1 MTGHETGFLGRY
13 GRSVWGGAAALLLL
27 PLLASFVL
35 SGSSVSEAEREAQER
50 AASLASSVVEEQLT
64 PHLLTRDIEGTDHR
78 DLTVRVQAGILSDDR
93 FEVVRIW
100 RLDGALIYSTA
111 QRDDVHGVVAGD
123 DRWIQ
128 QALDGQTVSVL
139 SSAGTYHEGLKPPTE
154 ELFQTFI
161 PIRLLGDAVDGVVE
175 IDQPYDAIHD
185 QAYRLW
191 RPVQVVVVLLLI
203 GAGVMFARTFRGGVS
218 HGADGVERRRR
229 PGRRADDQS
238 VRDAADQAER
248 RVRETEK
255 RVAEL
260 ETQLARVTSTA
271 TTTAAMEE
279 LDLKLRASEAE
290 REELAGT
297 VKRLQAELAE
307 SQAEV
312 RLARQGSAGTPAET
326 KRINRLIADAESNA
340 VAAERKAAVA
350 EKRAQDAGKRASMS
364 AERGL
369 ELEAQLREAQK
380 LAGDLPKLSGSVD
393 EPVADGERMLRP
405 DVPAADDP
413 PAWDEVE
420 DPFGDTSDAF
430 ATSPDTWSDSPAD
443 VEEPVQEPAEGPSL
457 RERLARAAAA
467 RRRLS

>member
-1 MTGHETGFLGRY
+1 MTEHEAGFLGRH

-27 PLLASFVL
+27 ALMASFVL
-35 SGSSVSEAEREAQER
+35 SGSSVSGAEHEAQER

-64 PHLLTRDIEGTDHR
+64 PDLLARDIDGTDHR

-100 RLDGALIYSTA
+100 RLDGGLIYSTA

-128 QALDGQTVSVL
+128 QALDGRTVSVL
-139 SSAGTYHEGLKPPTE
+139 SSAGTDHEGLKPPDE

-161 PIRLLGDAVDGVVE
+161 PIRLLGDAVDGVVQ
-175 IDQPYDAIHD
+175 IDQRYDAIRD

-203 GAGVMFARTFRGGVS
+203 GAGVMFARTLRGGIAYGV
-218 HGADGVERRRR
+218 DGVERRQS
-229 PGRRADDQS
+229 PGRRADDRS
-238 VRDAADQAER
+238 VRDAVDRADHAER

-260 ETQLARVTSTA
+260 EAQLARAPSTA
-271 TTTAAMEE
+271 TATAAMEE

-290 REELAGT
+290 REELAGI

-312 RLARQGSAGTPAET
+312 RLARQGSAGTTAET
-326 KRINRLIADAESNA
+326 KRINRLIADAENNA
-340 VAAERKAAVA
+340 VAAERKAAAA
-350 EKRAQDAGKRASMS
+350 EKRAQDAGKRASVS

-380 LAGDLPKLSGSVD
+380 LAADVQRLSGRD
-393 EPVADGERMLRP
+393 EPVADAEPM
-405 DVPAADDP
+405 DDP

-420 DPFGDTSDAF
+420 DPFGDMSDAF

-443 VEEPVQEPAEGPSL
+443 VEGPDREELAEGLSL

>member
-1 MTGHETGFLGRY
+1 MTEQETGFLGRH

-27 PLLASFVL
+27 VLLASFVL
-35 SGSSVSEAEREAQER
+35 SGSSVSGAEREAQER

-64 PHLLTRDIEGTDHR
+64 PDLLTRDIDGTDHR

-100 RLDGALIYSTA
+100 RLDGGLIYSTA
-111 QRDDVHGVVAGD
+111 QRDDVNGVVAGD

-128 QALDGQTVSVL
+128 QALDGRTVSVL
-139 SSAGTYHEGLKPPTE
+139 SSAGTYHEGLKPPDE

-161 PIRLLGDAVDGVVE
+161 PIRLLGDAVDGVVQ
-175 IDQPYDAIHD
+175 IDQRYDAIHN

-203 GAGVMFARTFRGGVS
+203 GAGIMFARTFRGGFAYRV
-218 HGADGVERRRR
+218 GGVDRRRS
-229 PGRRADDQS
+229 PGRRADDLS
-238 VRDAADQAER
+238 VGDAVDRADRAER

-260 ETQLARVTSTA
+260 ETQLARAPSTA
-271 TTTAAMEE
+271 TGTAAMEE
-279 LDLKLRASEAE
+279 LDLRLRASEAE

-307 SQAEV
+307 SRAEV

-326 KRINRLIADAESNA
+326 KRINKLIADAENHA
-340 VAAERKAAVA
+340 VAAERKAAAA
-350 EKRAQDAGKRASMS
+350 EKRAQDAGKRASVS

-380 LAGDLPKLSGSVD
+380 LAADVQKLSGSVD
-393 EPVADGERMLRP
+393 QPVAGAERM
-405 DVPAADDP
+405 DDP
-413 PAWDEVE
+413 SAWDEVE

-443 VEEPVQEPAEGPSL
+443 VEEPVEEEPAEGLSL
-457 RERLARAAAA
+457 RERLARAADA